1 MCVCRAIRPLDD
13 FPLDG
18 KRSHGRACYCRP
30 CKRLRGRAAA
40 VSRTYDVAWLRAAL
54 EAGELRQRLG
64 NMAESVL
71 VPSVPHK
78 PVTTELSA
86 HARLDWPPPG
96 PGGSPAP
103 SSVVAR
109 VALPPQLQQ
118 HIHHAHQQQPQQPP
132 QQQQLQQMPQRH
144 IIAHLRSPGGG
155 AQIVSTGGSGGS
167 VSQLPMIVKAGAG
180 PLPALAA
187 EPPLSRLPPLAL
199 PPPAPAPVAAP
210 RPPMWPDG
218 EASPEATRG
227 AAPPT
232 RGDSEP
238 IAGATGI
245 TRSILSEHREF
256 ARMYLGVRERML
268 VPELSPAQLEVEQQT
283 AMELEAHLHMLRDLI
298 RKAFL
303 G

>member
-1 MCVCRAIRPLDD
+1 MCRAIRPLDD

-40 VSRTYDVAWLRAAL
+40 VSRSYDVAWLRSAL

-64 NMAESVL
+64 NMADSVL

-86 HARLDWPPPG
+86 HAHIDWPPPG

-109 VALPPQLQQ
+109 VALPPPQLP
-118 HIHHAHQQQPQQPP
+118 QPVHNT
-132 QQQQLQQMPQRH
+132 QQQQLQQLPQRNV
-144 IIAHLRSPGGG
+144 IAHLRSQGGGTQMMSPGGG
-155 AQIVSTGGSGGS
+155 SGSLAP
-167 VSQLPMIVKAGAG
+167 LPMIVKAGSG

-199 PPPAPAPVAAP
+199 PP
-210 RPPMWPDG
+210 
-218 EASPEATRG
+218 AT
-227 AAPPT
+227 AAPPQAPRLPMWQEEDT
-232 RGDSEP
+232 SPDAGRGLTVAAHGDSETV
-238 IAGATGI
+238 AGTTGI

-283 AMELEAHLHMLRDLI
+283 AVELEAHLHMLRDLI